1 MFHQQGTG
9 FDQVLESG
17 VSRVSNNYYA
27 GESKD
32 VNADALIKK
41 AEGPFDPDKKEK

>member
-32 VNADALIKK
+32 DNDEAYIKK
-41 AEGPFDPDKKEK
+41 AEGAFDPYKEEK